1 MFWFFAAALVVLA
14 VLFVLLPL
22 WKIHRAGESG
32 RARREQTNLLI
43 FQERV
48 AELEAERAA
57 GTLDEENFQELKREL
72 QRSLLSDVDAGAADV
87 QGKAESGVSLFSRS
101 RLIPLLLVLMVPPAT
116 YLLYEQ
122 WGYQDELEL
131 AQLGERTRAGVT
143 NAEEA
148 RDLIFAIGE
157 IVQSDPENGWAWFF
171 LAQNLVNLGQFPEAA
186 MSLERAAANVAEP
199 QDKAEILS
207 QQAYLEY
214 FLAEQKL
221 TDKVQGII
229 DAIQL
234 INPNHQI
241 VLDILGMDAEQRGD
255 YQTAITYLRR
265 ILQSTPPGAAADDLN
280 ARIANAQQ
288 QLAASGAAPQDG
300 AQTAAEEGPTIEVQL
315 SVGADLNLPADTRV
329 FVSALEVNG
338 RGQPLAAEAMTVG
351 DLPVTITLSNADAV
365 GPFNLSSA
373 EQIYIVAT
381 ASSSGTANVQAGDH
395 QARSEGFAHGNT
407 HAIIPL
413 VIENIVP

>member
-1 MFWFFAAALVVLA
+1 MFWFFAAALVLLA

-57 GTLDEENFQELKREL
+57 GTLEEENFQELKREL

-87 QGKAESGVSLFSRS
+87 QSKAESSVSLFSRS

-186 MSLERAAANVAEP
+186 MSLERAAANIAEP

-265 ILQSTPPGAAADDLN
+265 ILQSTPPGAVADDLN

-300 AQTAAEEGPTIEVQL
+300 AQIAAEEGPTIEVQL

-351 DLPVTITLSNADAV
+351 DLPVTITLTNADAV

>member
-1 MFWFFAAALVVLA
+1 LFWFFAAALVVLA

-43 FQERV
+43 FQERI

-57 GTLDEENFQELKREL
+57 GTLEEENFQELKREL

-87 QGKAESGVSLFSRS
+87 QGKIEGSASLLSLS
-101 RLIPLLLVLMVPPAT
+101 RLIPLVLVLMVPSAT
-116 YLLYEQ
+116 FLLYQQ

-131 AQLGERTRAGVT
+131 AQLGERTRAGVN

-157 IVQSDPENGWAWFF
+157 VVQSEPENGWAWFF
-171 LAQNLVNLGQFPEAA
+171 LAQNLVNLQQFPEAA
-186 MSLERAAANVAEP
+186 MSLERAAANIAEP

-229 DAIQL
+229 DQIQL

-265 ILQSTPPGAAADDLN
+265 ILQSTPAGPAADDLN
-280 ARIANAQQ
+280 TRIANAQQ
-288 QLAASGAAPQDG
+288 QLAASGVAPQDG
-300 AQTAAEEGPTIEVQL
+300 QAAVGEGPTIEVQL
-315 SVGADLNLPADTRV
+315 SVGATLNLPADTRV

-351 DLPVTITLSNADAV
+351 DLPVTITLTNADAV

>member
-43 FQERV
+43 FQERI

-57 GTLDEENFQELKREL
+57 GTLEEENFQELKREL

-87 QGKAESGVSLFSRS
+87 QGKIEGSASLLSLS
-101 RLIPLLLVLMVPPAT
+101 RLIPLVLVLMVPSAT
-116 YLLYEQ
+116 FLLYQQ

-131 AQLGERTRAGVT
+131 AQLGERTRAGVN

-157 IVQSDPENGWAWFF
+157 VVQSEPENGWAWFF
-171 LAQNLVNLGQFPEAA
+171 LAQNLVNLQQFPEAA
-186 MSLERAAANVAEP
+186 MSLERAAANIVEP

-214 FLAEQKL
+214 FLAEQTL

-229 DAIQL
+229 DQIQL

-265 ILQSTPPGAAADDLN
+265 ILQSTPAGPAADDLN
-280 ARIANAQQ
+280 TRIANAQQ
-288 QLAASGAAPQDG
+288 QLAASGVAPQDG
-300 AQTAAEEGPTIEVQL
+300 QAAAGEGPTIEVQL
-315 SVGADLNLPADTRV
+315 SVGATLNLPADTRV

-351 DLPVTITLSNADAV
+351 DLPVTITLTNADAV

>member
-22 WKIHRAGESG
+22 WKIHRAGDSG

-48 AELEAERAA
+48 AELDAERAA
-57 GTLDEENFQELKREL
+57 GTLEEENFQQLKREL
-72 QRSLLSDVDAGAADV
+72 QRSLLTDVDAGAADV
-87 QGKAESGVSLFSRS
+87 QGKVEGNASLLSLSRM
-101 RLIPLLLVLMVPPAT
+101 IPLLLVLMVPPAT
-116 YLLYEQ
+116 YLLYQQ

-157 IVQSDPENGWAWFF
+157 VVQSEPENGWAWFF

-186 MSLERAAANVAEP
+186 MSLERAAANITEP
-199 QDKAEILS
+199 QDRAEILS

-229 DAIQL
+229 DEIQL

-265 ILQSTPPGAAADDLN
+265 ILQTTPPGPAADDLN
-280 ARIANAQQ
+280 MRIANAQQ
-288 QLAASGAAPQDG
+288 QLAASGAAPQDAG
-300 AQTAAEEGPTIEVQL
+300 QAAAGEGPTIDVQL
-315 SVGADLNLPADTRV
+315 SLGADLNLPADTRV

-338 RGQPLAAEAMTVG
+338 RGQPLAAEAITVG
-351 DLPVTITLSNADAV
+351 DLPITITLTNSDAV

>member
-43 FQERV
+43 FQERI

-57 GTLDEENFQELKREL
+57 GTLEEENFQELKREL

-87 QGKAESGVSLFSRS
+87 QGKIEGSASLLSLS
-101 RLIPLLLVLMVPPAT
+101 RLIPLVLVLMVPSAT
-116 YLLYEQ
+116 FLLYQQ

-131 AQLGERTRAGVT
+131 AQLGERTRAGVN

-157 IVQSDPENGWAWFF
+157 VVQSEPENGWAWFF
-171 LAQNLVNLGQFPEAA
+171 LAQNLVNLQQFPEAA
-186 MSLERAAANVAEP
+186 MSLERAAANIAEP

-229 DAIQL
+229 DQIQL

-265 ILQSTPPGAAADDLN
+265 ILQSTPAGPAADDLN
-280 ARIANAQQ
+280 TRIANAQQ
-288 QLAASGAAPQDG
+288 QLAASGVAPQDG
-300 AQTAAEEGPTIEVQL
+300 QAAVGEGPTIEVQL
-315 SVGADLNLPADTRV
+315 SVGATLNLPADTRV

-351 DLPVTITLSNADAV
+351 DLPVTITLTNADAV

>member
-22 WKIHRAGESG
+22 WKIHRAGNSH

-43 FQERV
+43 FQERI

-57 GTLDEENFQELKREL
+57 GTLEEENFQALKREL
-72 QRSLLSDVDAGAADV
+72 ERSLLSDVDAGAADV
-87 QGKAESGVSLFSRS
+87 QSKVESSASLLSLS
-101 RLIPLLLVLMVPPAT
+101 RLIPLVLVLMVPAAT
-116 YLLYEQ
+116 YLFYQ
-122 WGYQDELEL
+122 KWGYQDELAL
-131 AQLGERTRAGVT
+131 AELGERTRAGVT

-157 IVQSDPENGWAWFF
+157 VVQSEPENGWAWFF

-186 MSLERAAANVAEP
+186 MALERAAANIAEP

-207 QQAYLEY
+207 QQVYLEY

-229 DAIQL
+229 DQIQL

-265 ILQSTPPGAAADDLN
+265 ILQTTPPGPAADDLN
-280 ARIANAQQ
+280 TRIATAQQ

-300 AQTAAEEGPTIEVQL
+300 AQAAAEEGPSIEVQL
-315 SVGADLNLPADTRV
+315 SLGADLNLPAGTRV

-338 RGQPLAAEAMTVG
+338 RGQPLAAEAITVA
-351 DLPVTITLSNADAV
+351 DLPVTITLTNSDAV

-413 VIENIVP
+413 VIEDIVP

>member
-22 WKIHRAGESG
+22 WKIHRAGDSG

-57 GTLDEENFQELKREL
+57 GTLEEENFQQLKREL
-72 QRSLLSDVDAGAADV
+72 QRSLLTDVDAGAADV
-87 QGKAESGVSLFSRS
+87 QGKVEGNASLLSLSRM
-101 RLIPLLLVLMVPPAT
+101 IPLLLVLMVPPAT
-116 YLLYEQ
+116 YLLYQQ

-157 IVQSDPENGWAWFF
+157 VVQSEPENGWAWFF

-186 MSLERAAANVAEP
+186 MSLERAAANITEP
-199 QDKAEILS
+199 QDRAEILS

-229 DAIQL
+229 DEIQL

-265 ILQSTPPGAAADDLN
+265 ILQTTPPGPAADDLN
-280 ARIANAQQ
+280 MRIANAQQ
-288 QLAASGAAPQDG
+288 QLAASGAAPQDAG
-300 AQTAAEEGPTIEVQL
+300 QAAAGEGPTIDVQL
-315 SVGADLNLPADTRV
+315 SLGADLNLPADTRV

-338 RGQPLAAEAMTVG
+338 RGQPLAAEAITVG
-351 DLPVTITLSNADAV
+351 DLPITITLTNSDAV

>member
-43 FQERV
+43 FQERI

-57 GTLDEENFQELKREL
+57 GTLEEENFQELKREL

-87 QGKAESGVSLFSRS
+87 QGKIEGSASLLSLS
-101 RLIPLLLVLMVPPAT
+101 RLIPLVLVLMVPSAT
-116 YLLYEQ
+116 FLLYQQ

-131 AQLGERTRAGVT
+131 AQLGERTRAGVN

-157 IVQSDPENGWAWFF
+157 VVQSEPENGWAWFF
-171 LAQNLVNLGQFPEAA
+171 LAQNLVNLQQFPEAA
-186 MSLERAAANVAEP
+186 MSLERAAANIAEP

-214 FLAEQKL
+214 FLAEQTL

-229 DAIQL
+229 DQIQL

-265 ILQSTPPGAAADDLN
+265 ILQSTPAGPAADDLN
-280 ARIANAQQ
+280 TRIANAQQ
-288 QLAASGAAPQDG
+288 QLAASGVAPQDG
-300 AQTAAEEGPTIEVQL
+300 QAAAGEGPTIEVQL
-315 SVGADLNLPADTRV
+315 SVGATLNLPADTRV

-351 DLPVTITLSNADAV
+351 DLPVTITLTNADAV

-373 EQIYIVAT
+373 EQVYIVAT

>member
-1 MFWFFAAALVVLA
+1 LFWFFAAALVVLA

-43 FQERV
+43 FQERI

-57 GTLDEENFQELKREL
+57 GTLEEENFQELKREL

-87 QGKAESGVSLFSRS
+87 QGKIEGSASLLSLS
-101 RLIPLLLVLMVPPAT
+101 RLIPLVLVLMVPSAT
-116 YLLYEQ
+116 FLLYQQ

-131 AQLGERTRAGVT
+131 AQLGERTRAGVN

-157 IVQSDPENGWAWFF
+157 VVQSEPENGWAWFF
-171 LAQNLVNLGQFPEAA
+171 LAQNLVNLQQFPEAA
-186 MSLERAAANVAEP
+186 MSLERAAANIVEP

-214 FLAEQKL
+214 FLAEQTL

-229 DAIQL
+229 DQIQL

-265 ILQSTPPGAAADDLN
+265 ILQSTPAGPAADDLN
-280 ARIANAQQ
+280 TRIANAQQ
-288 QLAASGAAPQDG
+288 QLAASGVAPQDG
-300 AQTAAEEGPTIEVQL
+300 QAAAGEGPTIEVQL
-315 SVGADLNLPADTRV
+315 SVGATLNLPADTRV

-351 DLPVTITLSNADAV
+351 DLPVTITLTNADAV

>member
-22 WKIHRAGESG
+22 WKIHRAGDSG

-57 GTLDEENFQELKREL
+57 GTLEEENFQELKREL

-87 QGKAESGVSLFSRS
+87 HGKIEGSASLLSLS
-101 RLIPLLLVLMVPPAT
+101 RLIPLVLVLMVPPTT
-116 YLLYEQ
+116 YLLYQQ
-122 WGYQDELEL
+122 WGYEDELEL

-157 IVQSDPENGWAWFF
+157 VVQSEPENGWAWFF

-186 MSLERAAANVAEP
+186 MSLERAAANITEP

-229 DAIQL
+229 DEIQL

-265 ILQSTPPGAAADDLN
+265 ILQTTPPGPAADDLN
-280 ARIANAQQ
+280 TRIANAQQ
-288 QLAASGAAPQDG
+288 QLAASGAAPQDAG
-300 AQTAAEEGPTIEVQL
+300 QAAAGEGPTIEVQL
-315 SVGADLNLPADTRV
+315 SLGADLNLPADTRV

-338 RGQPLAAEAMTVG
+338 RGQPLAAEAITVG
-351 DLPVTITLSNADAV
+351 DLPITITLTNSDAV

-407 HAIIPL
+407 RAIIPL

>member
-43 FQERV
+43 FQERI

-57 GTLDEENFQELKREL
+57 GTLEEENFQELKREL

-87 QGKAESGVSLFSRS
+87 QGKIEGSASLLSLS
-101 RLIPLLLVLMVPPAT
+101 RLIPLVLVLMVPSAT
-116 YLLYEQ
+116 FLLYQQ

-131 AQLGERTRAGVT
+131 AQLGERTRAGVN

-157 IVQSDPENGWAWFF
+157 VVQSEPENGWAWFF
-171 LAQNLVNLGQFPEAA
+171 LAQNLVNLQQFPEAA
-186 MSLERAAANVAEP
+186 MSLERAAANIAEP

-214 FLAEQKL
+214 FLAEQTL

-229 DAIQL
+229 DQIQL

-265 ILQSTPPGAAADDLN
+265 ILQATPPGPAADDLN
-280 ARIANAQQ
+280 TRIANAQQ
-288 QLAASGAAPQDG
+288 QLAASGVAPQDG
-300 AQTAAEEGPTIEVQL
+300 QAAAGEGPTIEVQL
-315 SVGADLNLPADTRV
+315 SVGATLNLPADTRV

-351 DLPVTITLSNADAV
+351 DLPVTITLTNADAV

-373 EQIYIVAT
+373 EQVYIVAT

>member
-22 WKIHRAGESG
+22 WKIHRAGDSG
-32 RARREQTNLLI
+32 RTRREQTNLLI

-57 GTLDEENFQELKREL
+57 GTLEEENFQELKREL

-87 QGKAESGVSLFSRS
+87 QGKLEGSKSLLSLS
-101 RLIPLLLVLMVPPAT
+101 RLIPLVLVLMVPPVT
-116 YLLYEQ
+116 YLLYQQ

-131 AQLGERTRAGVT
+131 AELGERTRAGVT

-157 IVQSDPENGWAWFF
+157 VVQSEPENGWAWFF

-186 MSLERAAANVAEP
+186 MSLERAAANIAEP

-229 DAIQL
+229 DQIQL

-255 YQTAITYLRR
+255 HQTAITYLRR
-265 ILQSTPPGAAADDLN
+265 ILQTTPPGPAADDLN
-280 ARIANAQQ
+280 TRIAAAQQ

-300 AQTAAEEGPTIEVQL
+300 GQAAAVEGPTIDVQL

-351 DLPVTITLSNADAV
+351 DLPVTITLTNADAV

-381 ASSSGTANVQAGDH
+381 ASSSGTANVQAGDY
-395 QARSEGFAHGNT
+395 RVSSEGFAHGNT

>member
-1 MFWFFAAALVVLA
+1 LFWFFAAALVVLA

-43 FQERV
+43 FQERI

-57 GTLDEENFQELKREL
+57 GTLEEENFQELKREL

-87 QGKAESGVSLFSRS
+87 QGKIEGSASLLSLS
-101 RLIPLLLVLMVPPAT
+101 RLIPLVLVLMVPSAT
-116 YLLYEQ
+116 FLLYQQ

-131 AQLGERTRAGVT
+131 AQLGERTRAGVN

-157 IVQSDPENGWAWFF
+157 VVQSEPENGWAWFF
-171 LAQNLVNLGQFPEAA
+171 LAQNLVNLQQFPEAA
-186 MSLERAAANVAEP
+186 MSLERAAANIAEP

-214 FLAEQKL
+214 FLAEQTL

-229 DAIQL
+229 DQIQL

-265 ILQSTPPGAAADDLN
+265 ILQSTPAGPAADDLN
-280 ARIANAQQ
+280 TRIANAQQ
-288 QLAASGAAPQDG
+288 QLAASGVAPQDG
-300 AQTAAEEGPTIEVQL
+300 QAAAGEGPTIEVQL
-315 SVGADLNLPADTRV
+315 SVGATLNLPADTRV

-351 DLPVTITLSNADAV
+351 DLPVTITLTNADAV

-373 EQIYIVAT
+373 EQVYIVAT

>member
-43 FQERV
+43 FQERI

-57 GTLDEENFQELKREL
+57 GTLEEENFQELKREL

-87 QGKAESGVSLFSRS
+87 QGKIEGSASLLSLS
-101 RLIPLLLVLMVPPAT
+101 RLIPLVLVLMVPSAT
-116 YLLYEQ
+116 FLLYQQ

-131 AQLGERTRAGVT
+131 AQLGERTRAGVN

-157 IVQSDPENGWAWFF
+157 VVQSEPENGWAWFF
-171 LAQNLVNLGQFPEAA
+171 LAQNLVNLQQFPEAA
-186 MSLERAAANVAEP
+186 MSLERAAANIAEP

-214 FLAEQKL
+214 FLAEQTL

-229 DAIQL
+229 DQIQL

-265 ILQSTPPGAAADDLN
+265 ILQSTPAGPAADDLN
-280 ARIANAQQ
+280 TRIANAQQ
-288 QLAASGAAPQDG
+288 QLAASGVAPQDG
-300 AQTAAEEGPTIEVQL
+300 QAAVGEGPTIEVQL
-315 SVGADLNLPADTRV
+315 SVGATLNLPADTRV

-351 DLPVTITLSNADAV
+351 DLPVTITLTNADAV

>member
-43 FQERV
+43 FQERI

-57 GTLDEENFQELKREL
+57 GTLEEENFQELKREL

-87 QGKAESGVSLFSRS
+87 QGKIEGSASLLSLS
-101 RLIPLLLVLMVPPAT
+101 RLIPLVLVLMVPSAT
-116 YLLYEQ
+116 FLLYQQ

-131 AQLGERTRAGVT
+131 AQLGERTRAGVN

-157 IVQSDPENGWAWFF
+157 VVQSEPENGWAWFF
-171 LAQNLVNLGQFPEAA
+171 LAQNLVNLQQFPEAA
-186 MSLERAAANVAEP
+186 MSLERAAANIAEP

-214 FLAEQKL
+214 FLAEQTL
-221 TDKVQGII
+221 TDKVQGTI
-229 DAIQL
+229 DQIQL

-265 ILQSTPPGAAADDLN
+265 ILQSTPAGPAADDLN
-280 ARIANAQQ
+280 TRIANAQQ
-288 QLAASGAAPQDG
+288 QLAASGVAPQDG
-300 AQTAAEEGPTIEVQL
+300 QAAAGEGPTIEVQL
-315 SVGADLNLPADTRV
+315 SVGATLNLPADTRV

-351 DLPVTITLSNADAV
+351 DLPVTITLTNADAV

-373 EQIYIVAT
+373 EQVYIVAT

>member
-1 MFWFFAAALVVLA
+1 LFWFFAAALVVLA

-43 FQERV
+43 FQERI

-57 GTLDEENFQELKREL
+57 GTLEEENFQELKREL

-87 QGKAESGVSLFSRS
+87 QGKIEGSASLLSLS
-101 RLIPLLLVLMVPPAT
+101 RLIPLVLVLMVPSAT
-116 YLLYEQ
+116 FLLYQQ

-131 AQLGERTRAGVT
+131 AQLGERTRAGVN

-157 IVQSDPENGWAWFF
+157 VVQSEPENGWAWFF
-171 LAQNLVNLGQFPEAA
+171 LAQNLVNLQQFPEAA
-186 MSLERAAANVAEP
+186 MSLERAAANIAEP

-214 FLAEQKL
+214 FLAEQTL

-229 DAIQL
+229 DQIQL

-265 ILQSTPPGAAADDLN
+265 ILQATPPGPAADDLN
-280 ARIANAQQ
+280 TRIANAQQ
-288 QLAASGAAPQDG
+288 QLAASGVAPQDG
-300 AQTAAEEGPTIEVQL
+300 QAAAGEGPTIEVQL
-315 SVGADLNLPADTRV
+315 SVGATLNLPADTRV

-351 DLPVTITLSNADAV
+351 DLPVTITLTNADAV

-373 EQIYIVAT
+373 EQVYIVAT

>member
-43 FQERV
+43 FQERI

-57 GTLDEENFQELKREL
+57 GTLEEENFQELKREL

-87 QGKAESGVSLFSRS
+87 QGKIEGSASLLSLS
-101 RLIPLLLVLMVPPAT
+101 RLIPLVLVLMVPSAT
-116 YLLYEQ
+116 FLLYQQ

-131 AQLGERTRAGVT
+131 AQLGERTRAGVN

-157 IVQSDPENGWAWFF
+157 VVQSEPENGWAWFF
-171 LAQNLVNLGQFPEAA
+171 LAQNLVNLQQFPEAA
-186 MSLERAAANVAEP
+186 MSLERAAANIAEP

-214 FLAEQKL
+214 FLAEQTL

-229 DAIQL
+229 DQIQL

-265 ILQSTPPGAAADDLN
+265 ILQSTPAGPAADDLN
-280 ARIANAQQ
+280 TRIANAQQ
-288 QLAASGAAPQDG
+288 QLAASGVAPQDG
-300 AQTAAEEGPTIEVQL
+300 QAAAGEGPTIEVQL
-315 SVGADLNLPADTRV
+315 SVGATLNLPADTRV

-351 DLPVTITLSNADAV
+351 DLPVTITLTNADAV

>member
-22 WKIHRAGESG
+22 WKIHRAGDSG

-288 QLAASGAAPQDG
+288 QLAASGVAPQDG
-300 AQTAAEEGPTIEVQL
+300 QAAAGEGPTIDVQL

-338 RGQPLAAEAMTVG
+338 RGQPLAAEVMTVA
-351 DLPVTITLSNADAV
+351 DLPVTITLTNADAV